1 MEESKG
7 ISRPDGHTNAGL
19 FGLPFCIIG
28 YPFRGEVIYL
38 FAGGFFADLLGSP
51 LLKLLRGRSSNRRRT
66 CQKTIE

>member
-1 MEESKG
+1 MEEIKG
-7 ISRPDGHTNAGL
+7 ISRPDGYTKAGL

-51 LLKLLRGRSSNRRRT
+51 LPSCSAAGAQIGGEHVRRL
-66 CQKTIE
+66 